1 GTGAVDFDQLFAML
15 EEQHYA
21 GCFTV
26 DPTSSRN
33 VVGEVATALQR
44 LQSI

>member
-1 GTGAVDFDQLFAML
+1 LFAML

-21 GCFTV
+21 GYFTI
-26 DPTSSRN
+26 DPESSRN
-33 VVGEVATALQR
+33 VVGEVATALHR